1 MTTRYRVEYALKTHR
16 RDQLIEWIKGLLAV
30 PFVLH
35 SQPTAIFEAQK
46 ESSGKMAQVAQR
58 RYLEIMR
65 DVEVLIS
72 DHIDHQN
79 QGTHNRSKLKMLV
92 PTVGIFF
99 TPLDLHDAFKYQD
112 DKRFI
117 SWRRFVAPSFN
128 DIRLI
133 LNTAQVLSLVRAGGL
148 ELVTF
153 DGDVTLYDDGKSL
166 SAVDDAAIISRLM
179 DLLVKGTRI
188 GIVTAAGYTEAK
200 KYYERLKGLLDAVD
214 ESDMPLSLKENLVVM
229 GGESSYLFR
238 YSPGEPDR
246 LKFVPR
252 SEWLLPEMVQWT
264 EEDITTLL
272 DTAQGALEDSVKNLR
287 LDGKIVRKE
296 RHVQPRAVGV
306 IPNGPHKF
314 PREALEEIVLITQ
327 KILELSEVGSHLP
340 FCAFNG
346 GNDVFVDIGDKSWG
360 VRVCQK
366 FFHNINPSKT
376 LHVGDQFLSAGAND
390 FKARLACTTAWIANP
405 TETVQL
411 LDEITELDGLVD
423 RKNR

>member
-1 MTTRYRVEYALKTHR
+1 MTTRYRVEYALK
-16 RDQLIEWIKGLLAV
+16 IEWIKGLLAV

-46 ESSGKMAQVAQR
+46 HSSAQMAQVAQR

-65 DVEVLIS
+65 DVENLIG
-72 DHIDHQN
+72 DHIDHQTN
-79 QGTHNRSKLKMLV
+79 GTHNRSKLKMLV

-133 LNTAQVLSLVRAGGL
+133 LNTAQILSLVRAGGL

-166 SAVDDAAIISRLM
+166 HAVDDAAIISRLM
-179 DLLVKGTRI
+179 DLLMQGTKI

-200 KYYERLKGLLDAVD
+200 KYYDRLKGLLDAVD
-214 ESDMPLSLKENLVVM
+214 ESDMPSTLKENLVVM

-252 SEWLLPEMVQWT
+252 SEWLLPEMLQWT
-264 EEDITTLL
+264 EEDIVTLL
-272 DTAQGALEDSVKNLR
+272 DTAQGALEDTIKNLGME
-287 LDGKIVRKE
+287 GKIVRKE
-296 RHVQPRAVGV
+296 RAVGV
-306 IPNGPHKF
+306 VPSGPNKF
-314 PREALEEIVLITQ
+314 PREALEETVLITQ
-327 KILELSEVGSHLP
+327 KILELTEVGSRLP

-405 TETVQL
+405 AETVQL
-411 LDEITELDGLVD
+411 LDEIRELDGLVD

>member
-1 MTTRYRVEYALKTHR
+1 M
-16 RDQLIEWIKGLLAV
+16 
-30 PFVLH
+30 LH

-65 DVEVLIS
+65 DVEELIK
-72 DHIDHQN
+72 DHSKNDTDESSNIGTNNRIVDHQN
-79 QGTHNRSKLKMLV
+79 AGTHNRSKLKMLV

-117 SWRRFVAPSFN
+117 SWRRFVSPSFN

-166 SAVDDAAIISRLM
+166 DAVSDIAIISRLM
-179 DLLVKGTRI
+179 DLLMKGTRI

-214 ESDMPLSLKENLVVM
+214 ESDMPSTLKENLVVM

-238 YSPGEPDR
+238 YSQGEPDR

-296 RHVQPRAVGV
+296 RYVRLKHASRPSLKLTIHQSRRRNPERPSQ
-306 IPNGPHKF
+306 IPP
-314 PREALEEIVLITQ
+314 
-327 KILELSEVGSHLP
+327 
-340 FCAFNG
+340 
-346 GNDVFVDIGDKSWG
+346 
-360 VRVCQK
+360 
-366 FFHNINPSKT
+366 
-376 LHVGDQFLSAGAND
+376 
-390 FKARLACTTAWIANP
+390 
-405 TETVQL
+405 
-411 LDEITELDGLVD
+411 
-423 RKNR
+423 